1 MTDAAKDTLY
11 GILEKWGFPTLVSV
25 WLAHFVLMPMVDEQ
39 RLTLKEVRETQRDIA
54 EAMAEQTKL
63 LYAMQPKMAGTAKPE
78 SNQN

>member
-25 WLAHFVLMPMVDEQ
+25 WLAQFVLLPMVEEQ
-39 RLTLKEVRETQRDIA
+39 RVTLKEVRETQRDIA

-63 LYAMQPKMAGTAKPE
+63 LYAMQPKMAGTAKPDGTK
-78 SNQN
+78 N